1 MVPVDLVVVRAAM
14 ALSCKKLVA
23 AASRHGQ
30 GRALLAW
37 DLLLAVLAWR
47 VKNYW
52 IGLLSSLAATVA
64 LGATNEVVTSTNAP
78 AQSKA
83 TLESEFQKV
92 MEFDDA
98 AQAEID
104 GWIKENEAF
113 AARGAGV
120 PPLQMRQRIRT
131 RLEPVDKAYA
141 DFIQQ
146 HPDFVKARVA
156 YASFLGDV
164 KGEEAAEEQLEAAL
178 ARETNDP
185 AIYNNLANIY
195 GHIGPIK
202 KAFEYYDKALQ
213 LNPLESTYYHN
224 LGTAVYLFRPDAEEY
239 YHLNEQQVFEKAFLL
254 YSNAMRLDPENFPLA
269 SDVAQSWYGLKPLH
283 AEEALRAWTNAYSI
297 AHDEIE
303 REGVQIHF
311 ARVKLLSGRFN
322 EARAHLE
329 LVTNSMYTDLKNR
342 LATNIITR
350 EKEYT
355 ATNSAKASKN

>member
-1 MVPVDLVVVRAAM
+1 
-14 ALSCKKLVA
+14 
-23 AASRHGQ
+23 
-30 GRALLAW
+30 
-37 DLLLAVLAWR
+37 

-52 IGLLSSLAATVA
+52 IGLLGALIATGA
-64 LGATNEVVTSTNAP
+64 IGATNEVVTGTNAP

-83 TLESEFQKV
+83 ALEQEFQKV
-92 MEFDDA
+92 MELDDA

-113 AARGAGV
+113 AAKGAGM
-120 PPLQMRQRIRT
+120 PALQMRQRIRT

-141 DFIQQ
+141 AFIQQ
-146 HPDFVKARVA
+146 HPDYVKARVA

-195 GHIGPIK
+195 GHIGPIQ
-202 KAFEYYDKALQ
+202 KAFEYYDRAVQ

-239 YHLNEQQVFEKAFLL
+239 YHLSEQQVFAKAFNL

-283 AEEALRAWTNAYSI
+283 TEEALRAWTNAYSI

-303 REGVQIHF
+303 REGVQVHF
-311 ARVKLLSGRFN
+311 ARVNFLSGRFK

-329 LVTNSMYTDLKNR
+329 LVTNAMYAELKAKI
-342 LATNIITR
+342 ATNIITR
-350 EKEYT
+350 EKEYS